1 MAYPIDP
8 MKCKYYPEVFA
19 EAGEVATSASGEE
32 IAYYSSFH
40 DYMVQLVSLATV
52 PMSPTTGSLR
62 VNTDA
67 GDNVINSVVEARPY
81 MNTTEEL
88 KVTGITSMALY
99 GYFPPGGA
107 TGDILY
113 RYGMRVTKP
122 TVYEKLLYNIQ
133 LTDEEH
139 ALDVKFGISKMIMAG
154 TSSGKVETPFSKV
167 IEVAKNIGTVTANVP
182 LTVDRV
188 VHPLSGQKAVL
199 LGVSIE
205 YYVTNPDIVF
215 LSVKRDGEQVMKL
228 DSHAFVN
235 NVGGTVA
242 AGVPFDNEMNYTM
255 PCYVVALDELE
266 VLIESSVGLTDV
278 KVRFKYGIAP
288 LTIIDK
294 IKWGLPLSEASNAI
308 ANELDLFES
317 VRAGVR

>member
-8 MKCKYYPEVFA
+8 MKCRYYPEVFA
-19 EAGEVATSASGEE
+19 EAGFVTTSLSGEE
-32 IAYYSSFH
+32 IAYYSGFH

-52 PMSPTTGSLR
+52 PMDPTEGIFR

-67 GDNVINSVVEARPY
+67 GDNVVNSVVEARPY

-88 KVTGITSMALY
+88 KATGITSMALY
-99 GYFPPGGA
+99 GYYPPGGA
-107 TGDILY
+107 AADILY
-113 RYGMRVTKP
+113 RYGIRVTKP

-133 LTDEEH
+133 LNDEEQ
-139 ALDVKFGISKMIMAG
+139 ALDTKFGISKMIMAG
-154 TSSGKVETPFSKV
+154 TTGGKVEPQFSKI
-167 IEVAKNIGTVTANVP
+167 IEVAKNVTVVANVP

-188 VHPLSGQKAVL
+188 VHPLAGNKAVL

-205 YYVTNPDIVF
+205 YYGTDSVMF

-228 DSHAFVN
+228 DSYAFVDL
-235 NVGGTVA
+235 VGGTVA
-242 AGVPFDNEMNYTM
+242 AAANALSNEMNYTM

-266 VLIESSVGLTDV
+266 VFIESSVGFADV
-278 KVRFKYGIAP
+278 KVRYRYGIAP

-294 IKWGLPLSEASNAI
+294 IRWGLPLSEASTAI